1 MQPADSLPSYEQ
13 LFGDLDFRE
22 RDESRS
28 VYSPAAYLAELLQ
41 LLGDD
46 APSGLLGDL
55 LSRRPTLGNVPLD
68 GANTYTELPYL
79 DVVNEVLE
87 RELLRGRT
95 GGADQVLRA
104 LRHPFTM
111 PFSLRHARLRRL
123 LHHLEVE
130 PAELYRHLAD
140 APDADV
146 VAREY
151 LGLTRDDVE
160 VLTTPLGDGPV
171 LRGHWGLDPK
181 NGETTLR
188 VLEAVPRFRQ
198 AASITGVELRELLY
212 GGLGAASTGG
222 ARPERSAASAF
233 FVHYGGPV
241 VGLDTE
247 EERLVR
253 VDDPAD
259 PADSSGGGEQIPAA
273 WFDRA
278 SRFVRLARRTGLT
291 FTDLDLVLR
300 DCCGNR
306 IDAAALRHLAVLLH
320 LSRGLD
326 VPIDVAVSLVA
337 PLNTLG
343 AGDGEA
349 PRDLFDRV
357 FNVPFATAGAPVIL
371 GSARV
376 PHGYAGRPVLA
387 CTGDVLAT
395 RNGEYRRR
403 VTAAL
408 SLTEGELAAL
418 VTRFRERPA
427 SDDTAPPPPFDRA
440 TGPAELSLL
449 HRIHR
454 FSAALG
460 VSAEELLDVLD
471 ALEGDP
477 ALRRHTTF
485 PLLIDTG
492 VSTGDYHAV
501 LAGGDV
507 ASGLW
512 LAQTLLAVVPWM
524 LSADL
529 NGRELATVLGL
540 AAARA
545 GTGTGGQAASN
556 GQGASDGQGGPEVL
570 DADAALLAELRHRF
584 EELAPSPEL
593 FASQRFGPRA
603 AAVIHDIAVAHPDGV
618 VSRRDA
624 RLLRVEPARA
634 ANAAY
639 AALTELDMVVG
650 GDLEGIGLGD
660 RLAVKVYTNLVLAGH
675 LEPGG
680 ALVADRLPETP
691 TGLRLARDFGG
702 HRDAL
707 FDLVRS
713 LCPVSPPGEPLPEP
727 AAFFPSD
734 LAKLADLDEG
744 ERAELYD
751 NLIFNGYLDDEGTVL
766 RPAFFALRENRA
778 AFAVNADLGGVA
790 AGVHTRLRELATRFT
805 GGAVAFDPAVL
816 AALPLSPR
824 QVTALVESLRFN
836 GHIDADGFFAD
847 PAALLDPG
855 LGEPALAL
863 EFYPYR
869 RHVLGAL
876 RGLLTKARAAL
887 LAVTPADFL
896 DITDPAAAQRAV
908 DLLDGV
914 HLADD
919 RILRGSRA
927 FFADPANRL
936 ELAGFTAAENSA
948 IFQRVATALADHL
961 PYRVDPAASAEFGFD
976 AGKQEQLVA
985 RLVNA
990 GHLTPEL
997 GVPEH
1002 RLGYFAEMY
1011 NALDFVLPG
1020 LEDFAKDVFFVLHAV
1035 AVRTNEAI
1043 AEITVKLEALAARQR
1058 ATLLA
1063 VLQDE
1068 LGVSAPIAAAACAA
1082 VTGGPAEAVELLVA
1096 PALAVPASAVPA
1108 SAAPAPA
1115 GAGRGAGL
1123 PADSRAALRR
1133 IRAVALLA
1141 GKFGLDAN
1149 QIVLAF
1155 RDQDLAGKFPEPLA
1169 APRGVDRIDALL
1181 ESSDGNVYLFRDRE
1195 CWVYGP
1201 GYARAGAEPVPLT
1214 ELSGRFADLT
1224 GVDAAFSDVSGTDWV
1239 IGRDTGGVT
1248 RTFTR
1253 QRGGARWAPNQQEW
1267 GVVENAFDAP
1277 AAIDAAFTDE
1287 EGRVYLFCGDQYVRY
1302 SGAGRDHVDPGHPR
1316 RIGEWW
1322 EDGQRGAELPDR
1334 FRRSLDAAFRGTD
1347 GTTYLFSG
1355 DRFLAVDGTAAERPV
1370 ADAWGRIRNAFAET
1384 GRIDAACADG
1394 AAHLVFSGDQVFRY
1408 SGDVESGELRVDA
1421 GFPQLIEAFLPGV
1434 PAEFAG
1440 GVEAAFRD
1448 PAGVLHLFRNGRT
1461 VALRQGGPEIATT
1474 AQRWGSVGTALPGGR
1489 VDAALVGLDG
1499 RTYLFSGDRYLR
1511 YSGADY
1517 STVDPGYPRRVAD
1530 DWGGLL
1536 RVDAAFTLGG
1546 ATHLFGTAG
1555 LITCLPVEHAG
1566 DLDAGRLPHPVR
1578 RLLLEH
1584 GVVAAEDAPV
1594 SGAGPEWR
1602 VTADHG
1608 IRLVLRRAVDPAAV
1622 NPITGKRAFGERIE
1636 VHSAEESEASFH
1648 VRYSASDYTA
1658 PDAAHPQA
1666 LAAGRW
1672 NLPDGLADAPFAK
1685 VDAAFTGRDGLV
1697 YLFCGDKYATFD
1709 NKRRWWSEPQPLR
1722 RQWDDLPFDRVD
1734 AALLGKDGRTY
1745 LFSGTRYVRCS
1756 TGNHTRIDD
1765 RYPATIT
1772 RFWGNV
1778 VSAIARTG
1786 RIDATLV
1793 AADTGA
1799 DGVERTRTYLF
1810 SGNQYVRYTGT
1821 DLSTPDLGYPQVLS
1835 ALSREP
1841 RLGNLK
1847 EAPAALDAAF
1857 ADRGTVYLFGGGR
1870 CHAVSRTAYRRYGNA
1885 LTEPVRCAFD
1895 QDGALLAERAGGW
1908 YLHGQP
1914 EREAVEPRRAR
1925 PRFPRAVP
1933 PDFRA
1938 DLDAV
1943 LHGADGN
1950 TYLFKGASCFDARL
1964 GRAYPLAE
1972 EWGRPRNNVYHDN
1985 AVDAAFVGTDGKTYL
2000 FSGDQ
2005 FVVYAGAAT
2014 MDADVEG
2021 APLPIAEH
2029 WGGLTRVTLA
2039 YVQDGTTYLFEPPRA
2054 DGTMRYVTYTGR
2066 DYTRAP
2072 EGGVP
2077 RVAAAGFW
2085 GVPEEYL
2092 PAGFTVPD
2100 AVLSVGEST
2109 LLLFDGRYVRRDPAG
2124 PAGTTTG
2131 GPVAGAWSQ
2140 PRPLERAWR
2149 GLAKADGLTSAFVG
2163 RDGATYFFFP
2173 GEFARHDGTPA
2184 ERRPIREAWG
2194 RTRNNFLGTG
2204 DDVVDAAFA
2213 DTSADGSRVTYL
2225 FSGDQYVRYTGTSYR
2240 HADPGYPRPIV
2251 GNLRA
2256 EEAFTGLPVSFD
2268 EDLADRLEADGR
2280 AMVDAVTGGGRT
2292 VRILSGGVW
2301 HVLSRG
2307 LTARFDQA
2315 ALARVRNTVAERR
2328 RVDAALVIAGTGG
2341 GTAGEEGGPR
2351 TLLFSGDQY
2360 VRYSDAGG
2368 YDQADE
2374 GYPRVVAEAL
2384 PAELGIAELPE
2395 AFRDAIDAAFQDA
2408 DGAVYLFAGSRY
2420 LRIAGGQAAEAPV
2433 AGAWGVVDN
2442 AFRRPGA
2449 TVEAAFTS
2457 RDGDL
2462 YVFCGGQ
2469 YARYRMTRLKT
2480 VEDGY
2485 PRPVAGDWG
2494 NLPEAF
2500 DAGPDAAFSFEG
2512 RAYLCRGTEHV
2523 RYSGDRYDTPDRT
2536 YPQPFPHRWSGT
2548 ADFRLSDVRTI
2559 ARFAELARAHS
2570 GDLAAFLLPGEAAV
2584 EDPYR
2589 YLADLFG
2596 WDADEIRWCR
2606 RRVGLLTAGAADESL
2621 FELEFLIR
2629 IAGLFAFA
2637 ARLGTVPSALH
2648 ADVWSRLH
2656 GDGDG
2661 DGTALDAAAE
2671 ALQELLIRRDDP
2683 AVRPALRRTL
2693 HDELNVLRRDALVA
2707 AVLARSPGDGLRTP
2721 RDLFDRFL
2729 IDVEMGA
2736 RGNTSRVREAIAAVQ
2751 LYVHRYLLNLES
2763 SAPNGAASTG
2773 SGVVALNGSGGSG
2786 GVVESAEDARRR
2798 IREWWRWMR
2807 GYRLWEANRKVF
2819 LYPENYIRP
2828 ELRAD
2833 RTPAFL
2839 ALEGDLLQ
2847 NEITPVA
2854 VEQAYKRYLDEYTE
2868 VSRLT
2873 IAGGYV
2879 YTKDRA
2885 ADGPYRLAL
2894 FGRTKTDPRR
2904 YYHRRA
2910 EFTSRDRL
2918 SASWE
2923 PWQKVGLQIDADEVH
2938 PVHAFGRMFVFWAVV
2953 EPVADDGA
2961 TTTVVAEPKGG
2972 GQQVNGRPPTRQIKI
2987 LYSFQ
2992 NLNKEWVT
3000 AQTLGVGAPRRG
3012 TIDGVTLFIQPVA
3025 AGEDRT
3031 SVVVAC
3037 AHTVTTPNPPDKDG
3051 KPQGPTVRR
3060 LGLMFSLSP
3069 ELVAEDLTERALA
3082 DIPGFSDLPFGI
3094 FHGSVLEVLAG
3105 MWVAGETDDK
3115 VAQALAAAA
3124 ERVAKI
3130 FVDPVNP
3137 ADVVRFD
3144 TPVAAESGSWF
3155 SVDVK
3160 GGSFL
3165 CRPADVGPDDS
3176 ATLLPLAGNGDGL
3189 PAWERVD
3196 AAVELPGG
3204 ARYFFDGTAGQYAES
3219 VPGKVPDGA
3228 PAGTPAGALS
3238 GRLSTASRWG
3248 LVPTVLPR
3256 ADKVDTVLT
3265 RGQHTFVFFG
3275 QRYVRFTGVPF
3286 QVIDEGYPKNIRTGG
3301 ENLPPWTKVDVAFT
3315 APDGVEYFLSYGLGR
3330 YMTSEDIAAGAARN
3344 PPEAP
3349 ADHRLEDL
3357 RVFED
3362 MPGNLS
3368 PLDAVLVNDR
3378 FAFALAGNSYARF
3391 VWRTDPDG
3399 NGRGHGSG
3407 GQRRRRFVLDEPQGQ
3422 NRYPLPLAG
3431 NRTGLPQ
3438 TRVNAAAWRDD
3449 VTYFFDNGDNG
3460 TVGGTGSGFY
3470 RKITSNGTTTQH
3482 RIGATTALASTGKV
3496 GAAYTGDGKLYLTS
3510 GTEYV
3515 RYTLA
3520 GDGLPGRLVDEGYP
3534 KPLAKEID
3542 TAFTRGDTV
3551 YLFSGATYARGATG
3565 GGPGAAGEYLPVAGA
3580 WGGLPRES
3588 PTPFDAAMDSDE
3600 GLFLFAGGF
3609 YARRPRVAAVPR
3621 PYERVSLPFEIIR
3634 LTTGTAAVLNQ
3645 RLLSGGVAAL
3655 LDTATQ
3661 ETDEVTVTVDSEAAT
3676 AVRVREDRV
3685 DEGRLPTGAHLDFQS
3700 ANGVYYWE
3708 IFFHAPLLIA
3718 QALNE
3723 AQRFED
3729 AKRWYEYVFDP
3740 TNPHGHWRFLP
3751 FLGADLRALADGCAR
3766 DLEVLREL
3774 GVTVTTVE
3782 EAGLAGV
3789 LAALR
3794 RLAAADTGDG
3804 RPRESDV
3811 LAVTDEDT
3819 HRAVADAVTTLAG
3832 TAGLTSGQAAAV
3844 AALGE
3849 RTAVLADLEKQ
3860 LRALGGRA
3868 DLLRAYRE
3876 DPFDP
3881 HAIARLRPVAYR
3893 RAVVMGYVDN
3903 LLDWGDMLFRQYTPE
3918 SVDEARMLYIL
3929 AFDLLGEAPERL
3941 GTALPPET
3949 RTFTELE
3956 EELEKE
3962 PGDLDLLGY
3971 LTGGGSLLER
3981 AGQAHAGV
3989 AASYFHIPD
3998 NSVFAEYWQRV
4009 VDRLR
4014 KIRESLNILGVSQP
4028 LPLFEPPLD
4037 PMLLVR
4043 AAAAGTPLGEAA
4055 AAATAVP
4062 VPPQRFPVA
4071 LRRAQELAD
4080 RVRQFGAD
4088 LLGVLERRDAE
4099 ELSLL
4104 QVRQEGTVLGLTLAV
4119 RRAQVRIAEED
4130 LAELQESL
4138 SSAKGRSDHYG
4149 DLIDNGLSSL
4159 EHGQLA
4165 MMSIGASLHVVAALL
4180 KTGAAF
4186 AYPAPQV
4193 KVGPFILGTEWGGE
4207 QVGRG
4212 LDKAGEVSES
4222 AAEGLSMT
4230 GEALGVRAQH
4240 ERSVEDWRLQLAIA
4254 DSDVLQIGYQITA
4267 AGHRLEAARQELG
4280 ILEQEI
4286 AHNASTAAFMRDKF
4300 TGAELYGWLS
4310 ARLSGL
4316 CFQAYEMAY
4325 EAARAAEAAYRF
4337 ERGVRDG
4344 EPELIR
4350 PAYWES
4356 RRSGLQAAESLGMD
4370 LERLGQAY
4378 ATGNARGMEIT
4389 KKVSLLELDPVAL
4402 LRLRS
4407 GGRCEFALGED
4418 LFGRDFPG
4426 HFLRQIRTV
4435 SVTFADAAGEQLGLN
4450 ATLTQLNSK
4459 TVLEADPKAVK
4470 YLLDPQGDAPVTL
4483 RGDWRPG
4490 QRVALSQAEYPQEN
4504 NGLFELRYD
4513 DERYLPFEGTGAVST
4528 WRLEL
4533 GGGLRGLAG
4542 AGALTDVVLTV
4553 RYTAE
4558 HGGDVFTES
4567 VKGMLRP
4574 YPAAHLVDVARDF
4587 PKEWAAFLDGGDR
4600 LVLPLS
4606 PELFP
4611 GMSSRRITGLYP
4623 KYEYAAAT
4631 PTGTARLVLET
4642 GRRLPLADGVPLNTP
4657 GLSLNGGGPSDWAF
4671 TVEGDRSALKN
4682 VTLVLMYQAA
4692 VR

>member
-13 LFGDLDFRE
+13 LFGELDFRE
-22 RDESRS
+22 QDESRS
-28 VYSPAAYLAELLQ
+28 VYSPAAYLAELIQ
-41 LLGDD
+41 LLGND
-46 APSGLLGDL
+46 APAGLLGDL
-55 LSRRPTLGNVPLD
+55 LSRRPAIGNVPLD

-87 RELLRGRT
+87 QELTRGRT
-95 GGADQVLRA
+95 VGADQVLRA

-111 PFSLRHARLRRL
+111 PFSLRHERLRRL
-123 LHHLEVE
+123 LHHLQVE

-140 APDADV
+140 TPAPDV

-151 LGLTRDDVE
+151 LGLTPDDVK

-171 LRGHWGLDPK
+171 LREHWGLDADAEE
-181 NGETTLR
+181 NLR
-188 VLEAVPRFRQ
+188 TLEAVPRFRQ
-198 AASITGVELRELLY
+198 AASLTGAELRELLY

-222 ARPERSAASAF
+222 TPPERSAASAL
-233 FVHYGGPV
+233 FVHHGGPV
-241 VGLDTE
+241 VVLDPG
-247 EERLVR
+247 EERLVCA
-253 VDDPAD
+253 DDPAD
-259 PADSSGGGEQIPAA
+259 PYDDGEPIPAA
-273 WFDRA
+273 WFDRV

-291 FTDLDLVLR
+291 LTDLDLVLR

-306 IDAAALRHLAVLLH
+306 IDARALRHLAVLLH
-320 LSRGLD
+320 LHRGLD

-337 PLNTLG
+337 PMNTLG
-343 AGDGEA
+343 AGDGET

-387 CTGDVLAT
+387 CAGDVLAT
-395 RNGEYRRR
+395 RNRDYRRR

-408 SLTEGELAAL
+408 SLTEDELAAL
-418 VTRFRERPA
+418 VTRFRERSTP
-427 SDDTAPPPPFDRA
+427 DDTAQPLPFDRA

-471 ALEGDP
+471 ALESDP

-492 VSTGDYHAV
+492 AGTGDHHAV

-524 LSADL
+524 RSADL
-529 NGRELATVLGL
+529 TGRELATVLGA

-545 GTGTGGQAASN
+545 EAGGRGGPGARAGLNGQAVP
-556 GQGASDGQGGPEVL
+556 GGWEEP
-570 DADAALLAELRHRF
+570 DADAALLAELRRRF
-584 EELAPSPEL
+584 EELAPSPGL
-593 FASQRFGPRA
+593 FVSPRFGPRA

-624 RLLRVEPARA
+624 RLLRVEA
-634 ANAAY
+634 AHAAAAAY
-639 AALTELDMVVG
+639 NALTELDMVVG

-660 RLAVKVYTNLVLAGH
+660 RLAVKVYTNLVIAGH

-680 ALVADRLPETP
+680 ALVADRLPDTP
-691 TGLRLARDFGG
+691 ARLRLARDFGG
-702 HRDAL
+702 YRDAL
-707 FDLVRS
+707 FGLLRD
-713 LCPVSPPGEPLPEP
+713 LCPVPGPGQQLPDP
-727 AAFFPSD
+727 AVFFPSD
-734 LAKLADLDEG
+734 LAKLADLDDAG
-744 ERAELYD
+744 RAELYD
-751 NLIFNGYLDDEGTVL
+751 NLIFNGHLDDAGTVL
-766 RPAFFALRENRA
+766 RPGFFALPHNRA
-778 AFAVNADLGGVA
+778 AFTVNADLSGVA
-790 AGVHTRLRELATRFT
+790 AAVHARLGELAARFT

-836 GHIDADGFFAD
+836 GHLDAGGFFAD

-855 LGEPALAL
+855 LGELALAL
-863 EFYPYR
+863 EFYPHR
-869 RHVLGAL
+869 RHVLDLL
-876 RGLLTKARAAL
+876 RGRLTRARAEL

-896 DITDPAAAQRAV
+896 DITDPAAAQRAA
-908 DLLDGV
+908 DLLDGA

-919 RILRGSRA
+919 RVLQGSKA

-948 IFQRVATALADHL
+948 IFQRIATALADHR

-976 AGKQEQLVA
+976 PGERAQLVA

-1002 RLGYFAEMY
+1002 RLGYFAEVY

-1020 LEDFAKDVFFVLHAV
+1020 LEDFAKDVFFLLHAV
-1035 AVRTNEAI
+1035 AVRTNAAI
-1043 AEITVKLEALAARQR
+1043 AEITARLEALAARQG
-1058 ATLLA
+1058 AALLA

-1068 LGVSAPIAAAACAA
+1068 LGASAPVTAAACAA
-1082 VTGGPAEAVELLVA
+1082 VTGGAGAAVELLAA
-1096 PALAVPASAVPA
+1096 PAL
-1108 SAAPAPA
+1108 A
-1115 GAGRGAGL
+1115 GAGRGADL
-1123 PADSRAALRR
+1123 PPDSRAALRR

-1141 GKFGLDAN
+1141 GKFGLDAD

-1181 ESSDGNVYLFRDRE
+1181 ESSDGNVYLFLDRE

-1201 GYARAGAEPVPLT
+1201 GYVRTGEEAVPLAT
-1214 ELSGRFADLT
+1214 LSARFADLA
-1224 GVDAAFSDVSGTDWV
+1224 GVDAAFSDVTGTDWI
-1239 IGRDTGGVT
+1239 IGRDTGGVA

-1253 QRGGARWAPNQQEW
+1253 QRGGARWAPDQREW
-1267 GVVENAFDAP
+1267 GVVENSFDAP

-1302 SGAGRDHVDPGHPR
+1302 SGTGREHVDPGHPR
-1316 RIGEWW
+1316 RIAGWW
-1322 EDGQRGAELPDR
+1322 QDRQHGHRDQHSQHSQPGLHGAELPER

-1347 GTTYLFSG
+1347 DTTYLFSG
-1355 DRFLAVDGTAAERPV
+1355 DRFLAVEGASDAADGPLDGIAAERPV
-1370 ADAWGRIRNAFAET
+1370 AEVWGRIRNAFAET

-1394 AAHLVFSGDQVFRY
+1394 AAYLIFSGDQVFRY
-1408 SGDVESGELRVDA
+1408 SGDVEGTVGGDAEGTVGGGEPRADA
-1421 GFPQLIEAFLPGV
+1421 GFPQLIEAFLPEA
-1434 PAEFAG
+1434 PAEFTG
-1440 GVEAAFRD
+1440 GLEAAFRD
-1448 PAGVLHLFRNGRT
+1448 TAGVLHLFKNGRT
-1461 VALRQGGPEIATT
+1461 VALRPDGPDIAPT
-1474 AQRWGSVGTALPGGR
+1474 AQRWGTLGAALPGGT
-1489 VDAALVGLDG
+1489 VDAAFVGLDG

-1555 LITCLPVEHAG
+1555 LITTLPLEHAA

-1584 GVVAAEDAPV
+1584 GIAAAEDAPV
-1594 SGAGPEWR
+1594 SGTGPEWHL
-1602 VTADHG
+1602 TADHG
-1608 IRLVLRRAVDPAAV
+1608 IRLALRRAADPAAV
-1622 NPITGKRAFGERIE
+1622 DPVTGRRAFGERIE
-1636 VHSAEESEASFH
+1636 VRYAAGGEEADASFH
-1648 VRYSASDYTA
+1648 VRYSTRDYTV

-1672 NLPDGLADAPFAK
+1672 NLPDALADAPFTR
-1685 VDAAFTGRDGLV
+1685 VDAAFTGRDGLM
-1697 YLFCGDKYATFD
+1697 YLFSGDHYATFD
-1709 NKRRWWSEPQPLR
+1709 NKHRWWSEPQPLR
-1722 RQWDDLPFDRVD
+1722 RRWDDLPFDRVD

-1756 TGNHTRIDD
+1756 TGDHTRIDD
-1765 RYPATIT
+1765 RHPATIT

-1778 VSAIARTG
+1778 VNAIARTG
-1786 RIDATLV
+1786 RVDATLV
-1793 AADTGA
+1793 ADDTGA
-1799 DGVERTRTYLF
+1799 DGVVRTRTYLF

-1821 DLSTPDLGYPQVLS
+1821 DLSTPDLGYPQVLA
-1835 ALSREP
+1835 ALPREP
-1841 RLGNLK
+1841 RLAGLK

-1857 ADRGTVYLFGGGR
+1857 ADLGTVYLFGGGQ
-1870 CHAVSRTAYRRYGNA
+1870 CQAISQSAYRRYGDA
-1885 LTEPVRCAFD
+1885 LAEPVGCAFE
-1895 QDGALLAERAGGW
+1895 QDGSPLAEHGDGW

-1914 EREAVEPRRAR
+1914 EREAVAPRRAR

-1933 PDFRA
+1933 PEFRA

-1972 EWGRPRNNVYHDN
+1972 EWGRSRNNVYHDN
-1985 AVDAAFVGTDGKTYL
+1985 AVDAAFVGTDGRTYL

-2005 FVVYAGAAT
+2005 FVAYDGAAA

-2021 APLPIAEH
+2021 APLPIAAH

-2039 YVQDGTTYLFEPPRA
+2039 YVRDATTYLFEPPRP

-2072 EGGVP
+2072 QGGVP
-2077 RVAAAGFW
+2077 RIADAGFW
-2085 GVPEEYL
+2085 GVPEEHL

-2109 LLLFDGRYVRRDPAG
+2109 LLLFDGLYVRRDPAA
-2124 PAGTTTG
+2124 PAGATTG
-2131 GPVAGAWSQ
+2131 GPVTAPAGAWSQ

-2173 GEFARHDGTPA
+2173 GEFARHDGTLA
-2184 ERRPIREAWG
+2184 ARRPIRDAWG

-2240 HADPGYPRPIV
+2240 HADPGYPRPIA

-2268 EDLADRLEADGR
+2268 EDLADRLETSGR
-2280 AMVDAVTGGGRT
+2280 SMIDAVTGSGRT
-2292 VRILSGGVW
+2292 VRILSGTVC

-2307 LTARFDQA
+2307 LSARFDQT

-2328 RVDAALVIAGTGG
+2328 RVDAALVIGGAAGG
-2341 GTAGEEGGPR
+2341 EGGPR

-2360 VRYSDAGG
+2360 VRYTGTGG
-2368 YDQADE
+2368 YDQVDE
-2374 GYPRVVAEAL
+2374 GHPRSIAEAL

-2395 AFRDAIDAAFQDA
+2395 SFRDAIDAAFQDA
-2408 DGAVYLFAGSRY
+2408 DGAVYLFAGPRY
-2420 LRIAGGQAAEAPV
+2420 LRVHDGQVSEAPI

-2449 TVEAAFTS
+2449 SVEAAFTS

-2512 RAYLCRGTEHV
+2512 RAYLCRDTEHV

-2536 YPQPFPHRWSGT
+2536 YPQPWRHRWSGT

-2559 ARFAELARAHS
+2559 ARFAELARAHP

-2589 YLADLFG
+2589 YLAGLFG

-2606 RRVGLLTAGAADESL
+2606 RRVGLLTDGAADESL

-2629 IAGLFAFA
+2629 IAGLFAFT

-2648 ADVWSRLH
+2648 ADVWSRLYADG
-2656 GDGDG
+2656 GDQ
-2661 DGTALDAAAE
+2661 ALDAAAE
-2671 ALQELLIRRDDP
+2671 ALRELLIGRGDP
-2683 AVRPALRRTL
+2683 ADRPALRRVL

-2707 AVLARSPGDGLRTP
+2707 AVLARGPGDGLRTP
-2721 RDLFDRFL
+2721 RDLFDRLL
-2729 IDVEMGA
+2729 IDVEMGP
-2736 RGNTSRVREAIAAVQ
+2736 RGTTSRVREAIAAVQ
-2751 LYVHRYLLNLES
+2751 LYVHRYLLSLETP
-2763 SAPNGAASTG
+2763 AIA
-2773 SGVVALNGSGGSG
+2773 VANGSA
-2786 GVVESAEDARRR
+2786 GVVEPAEEVRRR
-2798 IREWWRWMR
+2798 IREWWQWMR

-2819 LYPENYIRP
+2819 LYPENYLRP

-2833 RTPAFL
+2833 RTPAFR

-2847 NEITPVA
+2847 NEITA
-2854 VEQAYKRYLDEYTE
+2854 ATVEHAYKRYLDEYTE

-2910 EFTSRDRL
+2910 EFASRDRL

-2923 PWQKVGLQIDADEVH
+2923 PWQKVGLQIDADQVH
-2938 PVHAFGRMFVFWAVV
+2938 PVHAFGRMFVFWAAV
-2953 EPVADDGA
+2953 EPVADDAA
-2961 TTTVVAEPKGG
+2961 TTTVVAESKGD
-2972 GQQVNGRPPTRQIKI
+2972 GQQVSGKPPTRQIKI
-2987 LYSFQ
+2987 FYSFE
-2992 NLNKEWVT
+2992 NLNKEWVA
-3000 AQTLGVGAPRRG
+3000 AQTLGVGAPRSG
-3012 TIDGVTLFIQPVA
+3012 TLDGVTLVIQPVA
-3025 AGEDRT
+3025 DGEDRT

-3037 AHTVTTPNPPDKDG
+3037 AYTVTTPNPPDKDG
-3051 KPQGPTVRR
+3051 KPRDPTVRR
-3060 LGLMFSLSP
+3060 TGLMFSLSP

-3082 DIPGFSDLPFGI
+3082 DIPGISGLPFGI
-3094 FHGSVLEVLAG
+3094 FHGPVLEVLAG
-3105 MWVAGETDDK
+3105 AWVAGETDDK

-3124 ERVAKI
+3124 GRVAEV
-3130 FVDPVNP
+3130 FVDPVRP
-3137 ADVVRFD
+3137 VDVVRFD

-3165 CRPADVGPDDS
+3165 CRPADTGPDDS
-3176 ATLLPLAGNGDGL
+3176 AGLLPLEGNDDGL
-3189 PAWERVD
+3189 PPWAQVD

-3204 ARYFFDGTAGQYAES
+3204 ARYFFDNTTGQYAES

-3238 GRLSTASRWG
+3238 GRLATASRWG

-3265 RGQHTFVFFG
+3265 RGPHTFVFSG

-3286 QVIDEGYPKNIRTGG
+3286 QVVDEGYPKNIKTNRDG
-3301 ENLPPWTKVDVAFT
+3301 LPPWTKVDVAFT
-3315 APDGVEYFLSYGLGR
+3315 TPDGVEYFLSYGLGR
-3330 YMTSEDIAAGAARN
+3330 YMTSEDIAAGAAKN

-3357 RVFED
+3357 SVFENL
-3362 MPGNLS
+3362 PGTFK
-3368 PLDAVLVNDR
+3368 PLDAVLVNGH
-3378 FAFALAGNSYARF
+3378 FAFAFAGDFYARYT
-3391 VWRTDPDG
+3391 WRTDSNG
-3399 NGRGHGSG
+3399 HGRGQG
-3407 GQRRRRFVLDEPQGQ
+3407 GQRRRRFVLDELEGQ
-3422 NRYPLPLAG
+3422 SRYPQPLAG
-3431 NRTGLPQ
+3431 NRAGLPQ
-3438 TRVNAAAWRDD
+3438 TRVNAAAWRED

-3460 TVGGTGSGFY
+3460 TAGGTGSGFY
-3470 RKITSNGTTTQH
+3470 RKITSGGTATRH
-3482 RIGATTALASTGKV
+3482 RISATTLLASTGKA

-3515 RYTLA
+3515 RYTL
-3520 GDGLPGRLVDEGYP
+3520 GDDGLPGRLVDPGYP
-3534 KPLAKEID
+3534 RPLTREIN
-3542 TAFTRGDTV
+3542 TAFTRAGKV
-3551 YLFSGATYARGATG
+3551 YLFSGAAYARAATG
-3565 GGPGAAGEYLPVAGA
+3565 RGPDEAGEYLPVAGA

-3588 PTPFDAAMDSDE
+3588 PTPFDAAMDSGE
-3600 GLFLFAGGF
+3600 GLFLFAGAF
-3609 YARRPRVAAVPR
+3609 YVRRARTAAVPR
-3621 PYERVSLPFEIIR
+3621 PYERTSLPFEIIR
-3634 LTTGTAAVLNQ
+3634 LTTGTAAALNQ

-3661 ETDEVTVTVDSEAAT
+3661 ESDEVAVTTDPEATA
-3676 AVRVREDRV
+3676 AVRVREDTV

-3740 TNPHGHWRFLP
+3740 TNPRGHWRFLP

-3774 GVTVTTVE
+3774 GVPATTVE
-3782 EAGLAGV
+3782 DAGLPDV

-3804 RPRESDV
+3804 KPRESD
-3811 LAVTDEDT
+3811 LLTVTADDT
-3819 HRAVADAVTTLAG
+3819 HLAIAAAVTTLAA
-3832 TAGLTSGQAAAV
+3832 TTGLTTGQAAAV
-3844 AALGE
+3844 TALGE

-3868 DLLRAYRE
+3868 DLLRAYRD

-3893 RAVVMGYVDN
+3893 RAVVMGYIDN

-3929 AFDLLGEAPERL
+3929 AYDLLGDAPERL
-3941 GTALPPET
+3941 DTALPPKT
-3949 RTFTELE
+3949 RTFTDLDR
-3956 EELEKE
+3956 E
-3962 PGDLDLLGY
+3962 PGDLDLLGH
-3971 LTGGGSLLER
+3971 LTGGGSLLEQ
-3981 AGQAHAGV
+3981 AGQVHASV
-3989 AASYFHIPD
+3989 ADSYFHIPD
-3998 NSVFAEYWQRV
+3998 NSLFAEYWERV

-4014 KIRESLNILGVSQP
+4014 KIRDSLNILGVSQP

-4037 PMLLVR
+4037 PMRLVR
-4043 AAAAGTPLGEAA
+4043 AAATGIPLGEAA
-4055 AAATAVP
+4055 AAATTVP

-4071 LRRAQELAD
+4071 LRRAQELTD

-4099 ELSLL
+4099 ELNLL
-4104 QVRQEGTVLGLTLAV
+4104 QVRQEGTILGLTLAA

-4130 LAELQESL
+4130 LAELRESL
-4138 SSAKGRSDHYG
+4138 ASAKGRSDHYG
-4149 DLIDNGLSSL
+4149 GLIDGGLSPL

-4165 MMSIGASLHVVAALL
+4165 MMSTGAALHVVAAIL

-4193 KVGPFILGTEWGGE
+4193 KAGPFILGTEWGGE

-4212 LDKAGEVSES
+4212 LDKAGEVAES
-4222 AAEGLSMT
+4222 SAEGLSMI

-4240 ERSVEDWRLQLAIA
+4240 ERSVEDWRLQRAIA
-4254 DSDVLQIGYQITA
+4254 GSDMLQIGHQITA
-4267 AGHRLEAARQELG
+4267 ANHRLEAARQELRV
-4280 ILEQEI
+4280 LEQEI
-4286 AHNASTAAFMRDKF
+4286 VHNTSAATFMRDKF

-4316 CFQAYEMAY
+4316 CFQAYELAY
-4325 EAARAAEAAYRF
+4325 DAARAAEAAYRF

-4370 LERLGQAY
+4370 LERLGQAH
-4378 ATGNARGMEIT
+4378 ATGNTRGLEIT

-4407 GGRCEFALGED
+4407 GGRCEFTLGED

-4435 SVTFADAAGEQLGLN
+4435 SVTFADAAGEPLGLN
-4450 ATLTQLNSK
+4450 ATLTQLTSK

-4470 YLLDPQGDAPVTL
+4470 YLLDPQGEAPATL

-4490 QRVALSQAEYPQEN
+4490 QRIALSQAEYPQEN

-4533 GGGLRGLAG
+4533 GGGPRGAT
-4542 AGALTDVVLTV
+4542 AARALTDVTLTV

-4558 HGGDVFTES
+4558 HGGDVFTEA

-4574 YPAAHLVDVARDF
+4574 YPAAHLIDVARDF
-4587 PKEWAAFLDGGDR
+4587 PKEWAAFLDGGDP

-4606 PELFP
+4606 PDLFP
-4611 GMSSRRITGLYP
+4611 AMSSRRITGLYAR
-4623 KYEYAAAT
+4623 YEYAGE
-4631 PTGTARLVLET
+4631 GTARLVLET
-4642 GRRLPLADGVPLNTP
+4642 GRRLPLADGVPLTTP
-4657 GLSLNGGGPSDWAF
+4657 GLSLNGGGPSPWAF
-4671 TVEGDRSALKN
+4671 TAEGDRSALGN
-4682 VTLVLMYQAA
+4682 VTLVLTYQAA